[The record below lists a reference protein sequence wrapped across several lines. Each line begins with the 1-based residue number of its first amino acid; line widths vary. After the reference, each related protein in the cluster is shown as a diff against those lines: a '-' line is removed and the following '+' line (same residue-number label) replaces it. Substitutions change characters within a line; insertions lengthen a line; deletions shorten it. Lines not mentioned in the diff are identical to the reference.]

1 MLILLLAGAIAVLA
15 EGSESGLELV
25 PSAPSAPTISYGYR
39 VVRSLPH
46 DPDAFT
52 QGLIIHDGRLLEST
66 GGYGESSL
74 REVDLS
80 SGRVVAQRRLSSQR
94 FGEGLAAVGDR
105 LFQLTWRSG
114 IGIIYD
120 AASFRPLA
128 EFEYAGEGWGLTYD
142 GDQLIMSD
150 GSAFLSFLD
159 PDSLRETH
167 RLEVTDQGESVTR
180 LNELEFVDGSVYA
193 NVWGADRI
201 AIIDPGSGR
210 VRAWLDLQGILPVV
224 FRLPSTDVLN
234 GIAYDRATGQLFVTG
249 KRWPRLFEI
258 ELVRH

>member
-1 MLILLLAGAIAVLA
+1 MRERYDADIAAGRRDCGACRGVRV
-15 EGSESGLELV
+15 GLELV
-25 PSAPSAPTISYGYR
+25 PSAPSAPTISYGSR

-159 PDSLRETH
+159 RIRCARPI
-167 RLEVTDQGESVTR
+167 
-180 LNELEFVDGSVYA
+180 GS
-193 NVWGADRI
+193 R
-201 AIIDPGSGR
+201 
-210 VRAWLDLQGILPVV
+210 
-224 FRLPSTDVLN
+224 
-234 GIAYDRATGQLFVTG
+234 
-249 KRWPRLFEI
+249 
-258 ELVRH
+258 